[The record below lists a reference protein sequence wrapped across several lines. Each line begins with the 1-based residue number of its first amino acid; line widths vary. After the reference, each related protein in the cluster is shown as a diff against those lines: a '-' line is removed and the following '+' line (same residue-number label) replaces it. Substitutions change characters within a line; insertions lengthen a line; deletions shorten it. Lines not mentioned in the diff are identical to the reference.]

1 MKEVEREKT
10 REFLVDWTRCW
21 VFCFSEETP
30 TRWKEIFMNKRLDMF
45 LETQKEM
52 FEETTG
58 IQLNE
63 RNEKEFRAIYK
74 EMFMEEVERYLTE
87 LKKAKDTE
95 LREKIKREGCVRKV
109 DNSEGKVKRKRKK

>member
-1 MKEVEREKT
+1 MKDKEKEKT

-21 VFCFSEETP
+21 VFCFSEETS

-87 LKKAKDTE
+87 LKKTKDTE
-95 LREKIKREGCVRKV
+95 LREKIKREGCVRKAQEPT
-109 DNSEGKVKRKRKK
+109 NKKRKSKKR